1 MNNSNLIARTRV
13 INKKFNYPKY
23 KILVPCKNFK
33 SFKINMIIQVKKID
47 LKLSIKKMNMEYRNK
62 KSCIQV
68 KIKKKT

>member
-1 MNNSNLIARTRV
+1 MNNSNLKARIRV
-13 INKKFNYPKY
+13 LKIKFNCLKY

-47 LKLSIKKMNMEYRNK
+47 LKLFIKKMNMEHRNK